1 MASRIIPKEKL
12 SSYEYWQME
21 AFARRPPSALDDENG
36 WQGEGVGGESHGEQQ
51 GSLTDENTEQGNA
64 EGYVPG
70 YDAGHKAGYEAGY
83 EEGREVGYR
92 AGYEVGHEAGA
103 KLAAAKAGKLEA
115 LLQGFQEELAL
126 ADQAIGHDL
135 LMLALGLAKQMTRE
149 ALRIKPE
156 IVCAVIR
163 ECLQQEPAFGQS
175 AQLFL
180 NPEDAALVRQYLN
193 HELDGWVVCVDQHL
207 ERGGCR
213 IKVGHSQTDATLG
226 TRWERITR
234 SLGQTG
240 SWLE

>member
-12 SSYEYWQME
+12 STYEYWQME
-21 AFARRPPSALDDENG
+21 AFGGRPLSALDDEHG
-36 WQGEGVGGESHGEQQ
+36 HQGEEDSQGEQQ
-51 GSLTDENTEQGNA
+51 VSLTDENTRQDHA
-64 EGYVPG
+64 EGYMPG
-70 YDAGHKAGYEAGY
+70 YEAGHKAGYEAGY
-83 EEGREVGYR
+83 EEGRAGGYK
-92 AGYEVGHEAGA
+92 AGYEVGHGAGA
-103 KLAAAKAGKLEA
+103 KLAAAEAGKLET
-115 LLQGFQEELAL
+115 LLQGFQEELSL
-126 ADQAIGHDL
+126 ADQVIGHDL

-156 IVCAVIR
+156 LVCAVIR
-163 ECLQQEPAFGQS
+163 ECLQQEPAFGQP

-193 HELDGWVVCVDQHL
+193 HELDGWVVCVDQQL

-226 TRWERITR
+226 TRWQRIAQ